1 MFAPKLSKPQTKAP
15 EASTSRLG
23 LDRSTLAT
31 HGFDRDQ
38 VAQARFRQR
47 TIGNQATLRLLA
59 QQASHPD
66 REISLEN
73 PSISRERRGP
83 SFDFGKIP
91 VFPPEGASQAQ
102 PSFSPP
108 PVRFVGAIQAKLEV
122 GAVDDPLEREADRVA
137 EQVMRMP
144 NAAAVAPP
152 AVMVGGI
159 PGMQRKCSCGGT
171 CAECRSEQADEE
183 HGKVQR
189 KSTGPRIRV

>member
-83 SFDFGKIP
+83 SFDFGK
-91 VFPPEGASQAQ
+91 
-102 PSFSPP
+102 
-108 PVRFVGAIQAKLEV
+108 
-122 GAVDDPLEREADRVA
+122 DPCVSA
-137 EQVMRMP
+137 
-144 NAAAVAPP
+144 
-152 AVMVGGI
+152 
-159 PGMQRKCSCGGT
+159 
-171 CAECRSEQADEE
+171 
-183 HGKVQR
+183 
-189 KSTGPRIRV
+189 